1 MVTETRKRTMEE
13 FAETVRDVIEAL
25 LGEGFQVEIH
35 NSVKNNDTHLTGLII
50 RNAGSNIAP
59 NIYLEYYFDKYQ
71 EGMTMEE
78 IIGRII
84 RAYKEC
90 HVPEHI
96 DISAVLDF
104 ESVKDRICYKLVN
117 ADWNKE
123 RLSDIPYMA
132 FHDLALIPYI
142 VVSND
147 KNGISSVT
155 INDDMLERWNID
167 KEVLFDLA
175 KQNTRRLF
183 RDKIDTM
190 INIIGDIMSANS
202 GEFEEDYLNE
212 MEATGEMPGMY
223 VCTNETKTNG
233 AGVILYDG
241 LLRDFSDTIN
251 DSFYILPSS
260 IHETIFV
267 PDSENLDAGYLKFL
281 VNEINQTVVQ
291 SDEVLSNNVYYYNR
305 SEDCVEMM

>member
-13 FAETVRDVIEAL
+13 FAEAVKNGVEAL
-25 LGEGFQVEIH
+25 LGEGLQVEIQD
-35 NSVKNNDTHLTGLII
+35 SVKNNDTHLTGLII

-59 NIYLEYYFDKYQ
+59 NIYLEYYFDKYW

-78 IIGRII
+78 ITGRII

-104 ESVKDRICYKLVN
+104 ESIKDCICYKLVN

-132 FHDLALIPYI
+132 FYDLALIPYI

-155 INDDMLERWNID
+155 INDDMLERWDID
-167 KEVLFDLA
+167 KEALFDLA

-183 RDKIDTM
+183 RYKIDTM
-190 INIIGDIMSANS
+190 INVIGDIMSANS
-202 GEFEEDYLNE
+202 EEFEDDFLNE
-212 MEATGEMPGMY
+212 MEAPGEMPGMY
-223 VCTNETKTNG
+223 VCTNESKTNG

-267 PDSENLDAGYLKFL
+267 PDSENLDAGYLKSL
-281 VNEINQTVVQ
+281 VNEINQAVVQ